1 MILCKS
7 CRSEIESDSK
17 VCKYCRSYQRWYRNP
32 QFYSYLFVFPFIF
45 FMFYQTAF
53 FSKKEFIDFSD
64 QFTMETINLVSIKNT
79 SRYIINANVT
89 NKTKYKWHAIH
100 FEVIGRLDDKVI
112 MIKSGEDYD
121 WVIQPDSE
129 SMISIPFKN
138 ESGEDL
144 EWEVNIKDL
153 SHDRY

>member
-1 MILCKS
+1 
-7 CRSEIESDSK
+7 
-17 VCKYCRSYQRWYRNP
+17 
-32 QFYSYLFVFPFIF
+32 
-45 FMFYQTAF
+45 
-53 FSKKEFIDFSD
+53 
-64 QFTMETINLVSIKNT
+64 METINLVSIKNT